1 MFFAVRKV
9 TCLPLFHCPLP
20 GPSSLD
26 SKTSS
31 VKTLRKKKL
40 KKYRPI
46 SKKQN
51 QKVLQTTST
60 AMKELFLSLFLLS
73 LAVSLTCENKPQNN
87 PSLKE
92 KLKNSKQEME
102 YCDEAED
109 TYIFQVFMKG
119 SMWMRMTI
127 AIATKFPLRY
137 SRWMGSPFV
146 FQM

>member
-1 MFFAVRKV
+1 
-9 TCLPLFHCPLP
+9 
-20 GPSSLD
+20 
-26 SKTSS
+26 
-31 VKTLRKKKL
+31 
-40 KKYRPI
+40 
-46 SKKQN
+46 
-51 QKVLQTTST
+51 
-60 AMKELFLSLFLLS
+60 MKELFLSLFLLS
-73 LAVSLTCENKPQNN
+73 LAVSLTWEKKPQNN

-127 AIATKFPLRY
+127 ATATKFPLHY
-137 SRWMGSPFV
+137 SHWMGSPFV